1 MVLADG
7 HFSKIYNHSSEK
19 EVLFGLTTM
28 NKKALIVAKAKVL
41 VGFDFAKVKIR
52 WQGCIRT
59 MIIVEFS
66 EPEILTTDSDYK
78 L

>member
-1 MVLADG
+1 MADG

-28 NKKALIVAKAKVL
+28 NKKALIVAKAKVF